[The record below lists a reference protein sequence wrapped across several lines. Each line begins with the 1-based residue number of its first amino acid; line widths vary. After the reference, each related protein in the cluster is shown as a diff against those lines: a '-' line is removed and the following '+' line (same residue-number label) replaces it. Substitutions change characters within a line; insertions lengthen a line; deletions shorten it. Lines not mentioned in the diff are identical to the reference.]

1 MDRDQ
6 GPWQPGDRGARLD
19 AMRHEAVRSLRHG
32 TDDRPFIV
40 FWEVTRACG
49 LACAHCRA
57 DAMPLRDPRELS
69 TDEGHRLIDDLAAYD
84 APRPILVLTGGDP
97 FERDD
102 LADLVRYATERG
114 LHVALSPSVTPRLT
128 AARLA
133 ELRAAGATAVSLS
146 LDGARAA
153 THDTLRGIDG
163 TYRDTLL
170 AAAMV
175 RDAGLRLQINTT
187 VHVGNVD
194 EMPELLAWL
203 VDQHVSLWS
212 VFLLVPTGR
221 GTTMRALDAD
231 STEELLHW
239 LHEIGDLLPV
249 KTTEAPHFRRVAVQR
264 AEAVR
269 AGTPLDE
276 AFPPGELRRSLR
288 ERTAALIGDGPSH
301 HRRRPPLDVNAGRGV
316 AFVDHIGHVHPSGFL
331 PLDVG
336 TIRDAPL
343 STIYRTS
350 PALQRLRDVA
360 SYSGRCS
367 YCEFR
372 DLCGG
377 SRSRAY
383 AVSGDPYGDD
393 PACAH
398 IPARAVSITR

>member
-1 MDRDQ
+1 MQ
-6 GPWQPGDRGARLD
+6 
-19 AMRHEAVRSLRHG
+19 HEAVRSLRHG

-57 DAMPLRDPRELS
+57 DAIPDRDPRELS
-69 TDEGHRLIDDLAAYD
+69 TVEAQRLIDDLAAYE

-102 LADLVRYATERG
+102 LTELVRYATRRG
-114 LHVALSPSVTPRLT
+114 LHVSLSPSVTPRLT

-133 ELRAAGATAVSLS
+133 ELREAGGSAVSLS
-146 LDGARAA
+146 LDGARPE
-153 THDTLRGIDG
+153 THDALRGIEG

-175 RDAGLRLQINTT
+175 RDAGFRLQINTT
-187 VHVGNVD
+187 VHAGNVD
-194 EMPELLAWL
+194 ELPDLLAWI
-203 VDQHVSLWS
+203 VDQDVSLWS

-221 GTTMRALDAD
+221 GATMQPLDAD
-231 STEELLHW
+231 DTDDLLHW
-239 LHEIGDLLPV
+239 LHEIGDMLPV

-264 AEAVR
+264 AAAVR
-269 AGTPLDE
+269 DGVALDD
-276 AFPPGELRRSLR
+276 AFPPGALRRRLV
-288 ERTAALIGDGPSH
+288 ERTAALITERPVK

-316 AFVDHIGHVHPSGFL
+316 AFVDHTGHVHPSGFL

-336 TIRDAPL
+336 DVRELPL

-350 PALQRLRDVA
+350 PVLQRLRDVE
-360 SYSGRCS
+360 SYTGRCG
-367 YCEFR
+367 YCEYR
-372 DLCGG
+372 HVCGG

-383 AVSGDPYGDD
+383 AVSGDPFGDD

-398 IPARAVSITR
+398 VPARPVALTH

>member
-1 MDRDQ
+1 MH
-6 GPWQPGDRGARLD
+6 
-19 AMRHEAVRSLRHG
+19 HEAVRSLRHG

-57 DAMPLRDPRELS
+57 DAISHRDPRELS
-69 TDEGHRLIDDLAAYD
+69 TVEARRLIDDLAAYD

-102 LADLVRYATERG
+102 LAELVRYATQRG
-114 LHVALSPSVTPRLT
+114 VHVSLSPSVTPRLT

-133 ELRAAGATAVSLS
+133 GLRSAGASAVSLS
-146 LDGARAA
+146 LDGARPE
-153 THDTLRGIDG
+153 THDGLRGIDG
-163 TYRDTLL
+163 THRDTLL

-175 RDAGLRLQINTT
+175 REAGFRLQINTT
-187 VHVGNVD
+187 VHAGNVD
-194 EMPELLAWL
+194 ELPDLLAWL
-203 VDQHVSLWS
+203 VGQDVSLWS

-221 GTTMRALDAD
+221 GATMRSLEAD
-231 STEELLHW
+231 GTEDLLHW
-239 LHEIGDLLPV
+239 LHQIGDLLPI

-264 AEAVR
+264 AAAAR
-269 AGTPLDE
+269 DGIPLDE
-276 AFPPGELRRSLR
+276 AFPPGELRRSLT
-288 ERTAALIGDGPSH
+288 ERTAALIGDRPSQR
-301 HRRRPPLDVNAGRGV
+301 RRRPPLDVNAGRGV
-316 AFVDHIGHVHPSGFL
+316 AFVDHTGRVYPSGFL

-336 TIRDAPL
+336 EVRELPL

-350 PALQRLRDVA
+350 PVLQRLRDLE
-360 SYSGRCS
+360 SYTGRCA
-367 YCEFR
+367 YCEYR
-372 DLCGG
+372 QVCGG

-398 IPARAVSITR
+398 VPARPVSFSH